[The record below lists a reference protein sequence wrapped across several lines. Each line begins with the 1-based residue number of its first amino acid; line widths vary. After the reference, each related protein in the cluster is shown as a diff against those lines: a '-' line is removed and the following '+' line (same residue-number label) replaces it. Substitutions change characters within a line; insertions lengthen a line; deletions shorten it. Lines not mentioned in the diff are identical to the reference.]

1 MIKFFPD
8 LDLTNNLVGVLIRF
22 RKYPVAVVGGV
33 RAMLIQVRVAPVDQ
47 SALRFLWWND
57 SDPTRPP
64 KDHLMIVHCFGL
76 TNSPSVAGFALRRTA
91 EENRASVWEDV
102 VEVVRKNIYVNDVLT
117 SAPNIDSAVKLVH
130 DVEALLKGGGF
141 ELAKLSSNLPE
152 VLEGLPAERLAS
164 ERSQV
169 DLYAEIPKQKMLGL
183 VWYPQEDV
191 LGVKVSEVTY
201 CIHGVFPLRSHIK
214 LRCG

>member
-1 MIKFFPD
+1 MD
-8 LDLTNNLVGVLIRF
+8 
-22 RKYPVAVVGGV
+22 
-33 RAMLIQVRVAPVDQ
+33 
-47 SALRFLWWND
+47 
-57 SDPTRPP
+57 
-64 KDHLMIVHCFGL
+64 
-76 TNSPSVAGFALRRTA
+76 
-91 EENRASVWEDV
+91 
-102 VEVVRKNIYVNDVLT
+102 DVLT